1 MAKPKHA
8 SIATTNLA
16 SLKTVVA
23 TSGATAIEGSP
34 ASNLTTPERQ
44 RRWVVPWADTTAST
58 ARAVIDMETA
68 MSPEIFSLI
77 DCNATSGRVRI
88 YGADD
93 SGLTTN
99 VIYYDFDLYDAAASG
114 VHTFYPQADSTEDT
128 KDGVRWASDFMVDN
142 YSLVTQGLANDDLT
156 YVYVDGSPRTYVWQ
170 GGQSSSTNDHGHQAR
185 VCGTSY
191 YGGEPAKKP
200 SDIGLSIEPVTSLYN
215 VELPSAYSLWGNAT
229 DLGAEEQESMLHM
242 RMAPGTLA
250 DREKSVT
257 AAYGWVQEGTTDI
270 WSQNLGYTSTHFSN
284 QQIYYGGTRIV
295 YQNSTATPGINK
307 FSQVQQADNT
317 YTIYINI
324 SASAGDQTNPNGV
337 VDFYP
342 SYSPKTALPI
352 YYHAN
357 RDAQVPAG
365 SFRYFELDSRTA
377 NAAASV
383 GRGCAAAVGNEYYVA
398 TFGVR
403 LDSSSSG
410 DYWTLAQWNSGTN
423 GAGVYYLRDREV
435 LRVHVGND
443 SAPSFFNE
451 QGVRISPVGS
461 IAASYVDIALTQ
473 SAIADN
479 AWHAITVSVA
489 QENRRVTVYVDGV
502 AIGNAQFDASTTVS
516 SANIYQLGGLTCPP
530 GYMKTDG
537 STPYAPSTGFTYSN
551 NGPSKIHLAFF
562 SLGDRGYSYAN
573 AAAGAT
579 EAATARFA
587 LMAQAEAM
595 YHLGLSTDTLKRRY
609 WAIDFD
615 GVTKLGTTS
624 QLEVGS
630 VWLGDKTDIVA
641 QTDAQT
647 AMMDPSV
654 RTTSYGGSV
663 YSDRMK
669 VQRGIQFEVA
679 SLNQDETTALL
690 EVLRTSLGGSMIVDL
705 RVGATSA
712 SVRDMGSFYGKTE
725 PSGIKA
731 SASSVFENK
740 VQVEIKDDR
749 R

>member
-1 MAKPKHA
+1 MAKPSRGA
-8 SIATTNLA
+8 ISTTNLA
-16 SLKTVVA
+16 DSKTVVA
-23 TSGATAIEGSP
+23 TAGASALTGSP

-44 RRWVVPWADTTAST
+44 AKWAVPWDDTVAST

-114 VHTFYPQADSTEDT
+114 VHTFYPQDDSTEDT

-142 YSLVTQGLANDDLT
+142 YSLVDQALT
-156 YVYVDGSPRTYVWQ
+156 SDNPTPYVDGSPRTYVWQ

-200 SDIGLSIEPVTSLYN
+200 SDIGLSTEPVTSVYN
-215 VELPSAYSLWGNAT
+215 VEYPSTYSLWGNAT

-242 RMAPGTLA
+242 RWAPGTLA

-284 QQIYYGGTRIV
+284 MRIYYQGTRIE
-295 YQNSTATPGINK
+295 YQNSTATPGTNK
-307 FSQVQQADNT
+307 FSQVQQADDT

-342 SYSPKTALPI
+342 SFAPKTALPI
-352 YYHAN
+352 YYYSN

-377 NAAASV
+377 NAAASLQ
-383 GRGCAAAVGNEYYVA
+383 RGCSAAVGHEYYVA

-410 DYWTLAQWNSGTN
+410 DYWTLQQWNSGTN

-489 QENRRVTVYVDGV
+489 QENRRVTVYVDGA
-502 AIGNAQFDASTTVS
+502 AIGNAQFDSSTTVS
-516 SANIYQLGGLTCPP
+516 YVNTYQLGGYTCPP

-537 STPYAPSTGFTYSN
+537 STPYAPSTGFTYSA
-551 NGPSKIHLAFF
+551 NGPSKMHIAFF
-562 SLGDRGYSYAN
+562 SLGDRGYSYAKD
-573 AAAGAT
+573 AAGAT
-579 EAATARFA
+579 EAATASFA

-624 QLEVGS
+624 QLEVGA
-630 VWLGDKTDIVA
+630 VWLGSKTDISPLTPVE
-641 QTDAQT
+641 TKRG
-647 AMMDPSV
+647 DPSI
-654 RTTSYGGSV
+654 RTQSYGGSV
-663 YSDRMK
+663 YSDRMP
-669 VQRGIQFEVA
+669 
-679 SLNQDETTALL
+679 QDRSIGFGLAPLTPGEAATLQELL
-690 EVLRTSLGGSMIVDL
+690 RSAMGRPILVDL
-705 RVGATSA
+705 RAQETTPN
-712 SVRDMGSFYGKTE
+712 VRNIGSSYSRLEAGSITLE
-725 PSGIKA
+725 TR
-731 SASSVFENK
+731 SVFDNQLK
-740 VQVEIKDDR
+740 VVVKDDR